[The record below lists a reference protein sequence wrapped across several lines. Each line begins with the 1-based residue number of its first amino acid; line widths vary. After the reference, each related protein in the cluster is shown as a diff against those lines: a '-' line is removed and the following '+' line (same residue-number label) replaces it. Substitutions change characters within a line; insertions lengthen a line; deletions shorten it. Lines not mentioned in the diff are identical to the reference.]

1 MMRVF
6 NNLSITSKLIIMQLT
21 TTIIVVIV
29 CSLVFL
35 ISDFYSMKTN
45 KEKSLLSI
53 THIIGNNLV
62 APLLFEDKE
71 TSTEILND
79 LRVESNILNANI
91 LNNKN
96 KLFSSYNKEGAHT
109 FEFKPVTGIKETF
122 HYVNDQFFI
131 DFPILSESEHIGTLQ
146 VRADV
151 SDIKKQLYQ
160 RSQMTLLVILFGGLL
175 SFVLVIILQNF
186 ITKPINKLVYVMSE
200 IMKQKNYSLRSKLKS
215 GDEIGK
221 MSNVFNELLD
231 DVEHYSKKLVE
242 TNNDLEKRVEERTQ
256 ELKEKNEK
264 LILAKEKEEE
274 SNKIKEQFMASISH
288 EIRTP
293 LNAIIGFQ
301 ELLRDT
307 PLNEEQ
313 KDFLHSIDFAGR
325 NLLVLIND
333 ILDLSKIEAG
343 KFVFNETQFDFRNT
357 IRSVV
362 ELMEYRATDK
372 SISISYEVDE
382 NIPTHVFGDQARLS
396 QVLINLVGNAV
407 KFTEKG
413 FVKIKVKLL
422 SESKKD
428 VRCEFKIEDSGI
440 GIPKDKLDIIF
451 DRFTQVS
458 SDTTRKYGGTGLGLS
473 IVKEIVELQ
482 GGKVGVESE
491 VGVGSTFHFEF
502 TFKKGSKSST
512 KPSSQIDVNLNKT
525 KVELKNLHGLLAED
539 IVLNQ
544 QLVKKI
550 MEKWGYT
557 IDVVFNGEEAIEKVK
572 NNNYDFILMD
582 IQMPNMDGTTAT
594 TVIRKMEDPIKR
606 NIPIIALTAQ
616 ASMAE
621 ADKCLALG
629 MNAYM
634 SKPFKAQELKQKI
647 NELVNKINN
656 KKEINQENIKLQ
668 NTIYDLTHLK
678 EHADGDKTFLEEI
691 YKEFLN
697 EMPKKLIEIHG
708 AKKTKDVDQL
718 AKIFHSLH
726 GIFSTFGMHKAIK
739 ILNSLSNEI
748 KQVGVSKNSL
758 DQIDKLE
765 LLINDAM
772 ENLNV
777 EISKLK

>member
-1 MMRVF
+1 MRVF
-6 NNLSITSKLIIMQLT
+6 NNLSITTKLIIMQLT
-21 TTIIVVIV
+21 TTIIVVIA

-35 ISDFYSMKTN
+35 VSDYYNMKTN

-53 THIIGNNLV
+53 AHIIGNNLV

-79 LRVESNILNANI
+79 LRVERNILNANI

-96 KLFSSYNKEGAHT
+96 KLFSSYKKEGAKP
-109 FEFKPVTGIKETF
+109 FEFKPVTDKNETF
-122 HYVNDQFFI
+122 HYVKDQFFI
-131 DFPILSESEHIGTLQ
+131 DFPILSESEQIGTLQ

-151 SDIKKQLYQ
+151 SDIKKLLYK
-160 RSQMTLLVILFGGLL
+160 RSQMTLLVILFGCFL
-175 SFVLVIILQNF
+175 SFILVIILQNF

-256 ELKEKNEK
+256 ELKEKNDK

-274 SNKIKEQFMASISH
+274 SNKVKEQFMASISH

-313 KDFLHSIDFAGR
+313 KEFLHSIDFAGR

-343 KFVFNETQFDFRNT
+343 KFVFNETEFDFRNT

-372 SISISYEVDE
+372 SISISFEVDE
-382 NIPTHVFGDQARLS
+382 AIPTYVFGDQARLS

-413 FVKIKVKLL
+413 FVKIIVKLL

-428 VRCEFKIEDSGI
+428 VRCEFRIEDSGI
-440 GIPKDKLDIIF
+440 GIPKDKLKIIF
-451 DRFTQVS
+451 DRFTQGS

-482 GGKVGVESE
+482 GGKIGVESE
-491 VGVGSTFHFEF
+491 LGVGSIFHFEY
-502 TFKKGSKSST
+502 TLKKGSDSIIKSSNELDS
-512 KPSSQIDVNLNKT
+512 KLNKT
-525 KVELKNLHGLLAED
+525 KLELKNLHGLLAED
-539 IVLNQ
+539 IILNQ

-634 SKPFKAQELKQKI
+634 SKPFKAQELKNKI
-647 NELVNKINN
+647 NELVNKINTPKDMTEDN
-656 KKEINQENIKLQ
+656 PKLK

-678 EHADGDKTFLEEI
+678 EHADGDKVFLEEI
-691 YKEFLN
+691 YTEFIN

-708 AKKTKDVDQL
+708 AKETKDVDQL

-765 LLINDAM
+765 LLINEAM

-777 EISKLK
+777 EIRKLK

>member
-6 NNLSITSKLIIMQLT
+6 NNLSITTKLIIMQLT
-21 TTIIVVIV
+21 TTIIVVIA

-35 ISDFYSMKTN
+35 VSDYYNMKTN

-53 THIIGNNLV
+53 AHIIGNNLV

-79 LRVESNILNANI
+79 LRVERNILNANI

-96 KLFSSYNKEGAHT
+96 KLFSSYKKEGAKP
-109 FEFKPVTGIKETF
+109 FEFKPVTDKNETF
-122 HYVNDQFFI
+122 HYVKDQFFI
-131 DFPILSESEHIGTLQ
+131 DFPILSESEQIGTLQ

-151 SDIKKQLYQ
+151 SDIKKLLYK
-160 RSQMTLLVILFGGLL
+160 RSQMTLLVILFGCFL
-175 SFVLVIILQNF
+175 SFILVIILQNF

-256 ELKEKNEK
+256 ELKEKNDK

-274 SNKIKEQFMASISH
+274 SNKVKEQFMASISH

-313 KDFLHSIDFAGR
+313 KEFLHSIDFAGR

-343 KFVFNETQFDFRNT
+343 KFVFNETEFDFRNT

-372 SISISYEVDE
+372 SISISFEVDE
-382 NIPTHVFGDQARLS
+382 AIPTYVFGDQARLS

-413 FVKIKVKLL
+413 FVKIIVKLL

-428 VRCEFKIEDSGI
+428 VRCEFRIEDSGI
-440 GIPKDKLDIIF
+440 GIPKDKLKIIF
-451 DRFTQVS
+451 DRFTQGS

-482 GGKVGVESE
+482 GGKIGVESE
-491 VGVGSTFHFEF
+491 LGVGSIFHFEY
-502 TFKKGSKSST
+502 TLKKGSDSIIKSSNELDS
-512 KPSSQIDVNLNKT
+512 KLNKT
-525 KVELKNLHGLLAED
+525 KLELKNLHGLLAED
-539 IVLNQ
+539 IILNQ

-634 SKPFKAQELKQKI
+634 SKPFKAQELKNKI
-647 NELVNKINN
+647 NELVNKINTPKDMTEDN
-656 KKEINQENIKLQ
+656 PKLK

-678 EHADGDKTFLEEI
+678 EHADGDKVFLEEI
-691 YKEFLN
+691 YTEFIN

-708 AKKTKDVDQL
+708 AKETKDVDQL

-765 LLINDAM
+765 LLINEAM

-777 EISKLK
+777 EIRKLK